1 MHQNRISLS
10 SSPKIDP
17 KEQGIQLLSESGELS
32 YGGKVLIYGMLSAG

>member
-1 MHQNRISLS
+1 MHQNRIKLS

-32 YGGKVLIYGMLSAG
+32 YVGKVLSTSMLSAG